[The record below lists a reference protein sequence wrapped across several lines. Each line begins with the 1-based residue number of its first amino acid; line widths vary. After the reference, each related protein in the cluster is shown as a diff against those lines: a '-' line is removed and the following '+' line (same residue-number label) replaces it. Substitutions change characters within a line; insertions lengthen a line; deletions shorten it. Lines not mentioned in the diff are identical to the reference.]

1 MSTRRSPSTFTS
13 GKPGSCRSGVR
24 PGRNDGRV
32 PSIRISGRLV
42 DYRINRNPRARGLR
56 LVVDARGVRVTLPR
70 RTPERMAEAALRSR
84 GEWVLKALDNV
95 QIAAPDA
102 LDVGD
107 LVPVLDGILSITARS
122 DDIAIDPTL
131 PIDGQV
137 EQWLRRAARG
147 HLGSLVDAWAPRLDV
162 APRRVVIRG
171 QRSRWGSASA
181 LGEISLNW
189 RLMMAPTKVGEYVV
203 IHELAH
209 LLVMDHS
216 PRYWAIVA
224 RHCPDHLER
233 RRWLRLYG
241 DALLQGPAGTA
252 RRLGISP

>member
-1 MSTRRSPSTFTS
+1 
-13 GKPGSCRSGVR
+13 
-24 PGRNDGRV
+24 V
-32 PSIRISGRLV
+32 PSIHISGRQV
-42 DYRINRNPRARGLR
+42 DYRITRHPRARGLR

-84 GEWVLKALDNV
+84 GEWVLEALDKV
-95 QIAAPDA
+95 QIAAPAA

-107 LVPVLDGILSITARS
+107 LVPVLDGILSITARG
-122 DDIAIDPTL
+122 DDIPVDPL
-131 PIDGQV
+131 QPVDGQV

-147 HLGSLVDAWAPRLDV
+147 HLGGLVDEWAPVLGV

-189 RLMMAPTKVGEYVV
+189 RLMMAPVEVGEYVV

-209 LLVMDHS
+209 LRVMDHS

-224 RHCPDHLER
+224 RHCPEHLAR

-252 RRLGISP
+252 QRLGLCP